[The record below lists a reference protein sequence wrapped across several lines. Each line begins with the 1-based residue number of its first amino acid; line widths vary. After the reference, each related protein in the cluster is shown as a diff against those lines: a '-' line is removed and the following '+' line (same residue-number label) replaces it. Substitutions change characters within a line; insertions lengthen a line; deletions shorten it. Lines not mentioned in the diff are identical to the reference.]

1 MNQLRS
7 SETHLVLKTGHVF
20 FLISN
25 RPIYISWEREANS
38 NWHQHMI
45 FKCMLLLHFVHYPHD
60 NIQIANL
67 ESWFLKYQLIIFS
80 LYYWNVVFTLHYNK
94 KYIALLSVWVFQTQN
109 LLMFSAIQK
118 AWKFRYHLDIIWNDR
133 RIKVF
138 VRPLL
143 SSQER
148 FFTKVWLR
156 IRFWCEGH
164 SDKLLTSLTSFVGY
178 NFWFLINCCF

>member
-1 MNQLRS
+1 
-7 SETHLVLKTGHVF
+7 
-20 FLISN
+20 
-25 RPIYISWEREANS
+25 
-38 NWHQHMI
+38 MI